1 MHRREFLAA
10 LGGAAFLS
18 LFPRRARAQGAWPG
32 PVVRDARGT
41 TMVLELAH
49 APFPSGGS
57 PYRDDTVIVFVPE
70 HFRFRESEGAAVLVH
85 FHGHNTTA
93 ERAIDAHAL
102 REQLA
107 DSKQNAILVVPQ
119 LATMAADSSCGKLET
134 PGGLLRLLGEALT
147 TAAVVGRGVLGD
159 SAIPRD
165 ARLGTVCMSA
175 HSGGYHAAASSLRVG
190 GVDVRELYL
199 FDALYAEAD
208 AFRDWVMARRGESL
222 HRRHKLVSYYTEGGT
237 TEAASDALR
246 AALERANVL
255 CEHETREGDLSRGEL
270 SHADAVFVRTGLFH
284 SQRDLG
290 DQRPPRLPLRVR
302 APAPSRHDLVRPQG
316 RLPPARAKAAV
327 TGRSDA

>member
-10 LGGAAFLS
+10 LGGAASLS
-18 LFPRRARAQGAWPG
+18 LLSRAARAQALA

-41 TMVLELAH
+41 TMRLQLSH

-57 PYRDDTVIVFVPE
+57 PYRDDTVVVFVPE
-70 HFRFRESEGAAVLVH
+70 HFRFREPEGAAVLVH

-93 ERAIDAHAL
+93 DRAIEAHAL

-134 PGGLLRLLGEALT
+134 PGGLLRLLREALM
-147 TAAVVGRGVLGD
+147 TAAVTGRGVLGD
-159 SAIPRD
+159 AAFPRD
-165 ARLGTVCMSA
+165 TRLGTVCMSA

-190 GVDVRELYL
+190 AVDIRELYL
-199 FDALYAEAD
+199 FDALYAETD
-208 AFRDWVMARRGESL
+208 VFRDWVIARRGQPL
-222 HRRHKLVSYYTEGGT
+222 HERHKLVSYYTEGGT
-237 TEAASDALR
+237 TEAASNALR
-246 AALERANVL
+246 TSLEKAGVL

-284 SQRDLG
+284 SNVTWETNALRDCLFASALPRHLATTWFARKVGSRPIERRQR
-290 DQRPPRLPLRVR
+290 
-302 APAPSRHDLVRPQG
+302 
-316 RLPPARAKAAV
+316 
-327 TGRSDA
+327 

>member
-10 LGGAAFLS
+10 LGGAASLTLLS
-18 LFPRRARAQGAWPG
+18 RGARAQGVA

-41 TMVLELAH
+41 TMRLQLAH

-70 HFRFRESEGAAVLVH
+70 HFRFREPEGVAALIH

-93 ERAIDAHAL
+93 DRAIEAHEL

-107 DSKQNAILVVPQ
+107 DSKQNAVLVVPQ

-134 PGGLLRLLGEALT
+134 PGGLLRLLREAIA
-147 TAAVVGRGVLGD
+147 TAAATGRGVLGD
-159 SAIPRD
+159 AALPRD
-165 ARLGTVCMSA
+165 ARLGTVCISA

-199 FDALYAEAD
+199 FDALYAETD
-208 AFRDWVMARRGESL
+208 VFRDWVIARRGEPL
-222 HRRHKLVSYYTEGGT
+222 HERHKLVSYYTEGGT
-237 TEAASDALR
+237 TEAASNALR
-246 AALERANVL
+246 TSLENAGVL

-284 SQRDLG
+284 GNVTWETNALRDCLFASALPRHLATTWFARKVGSRPIERRQR
-290 DQRPPRLPLRVR
+290 
-302 APAPSRHDLVRPQG
+302 
-316 RLPPARAKAAV
+316 
-327 TGRSDA
+327 